1 MTDYKV
7 LIPDE
12 FYSLLNFEQDDLP
25 VVSVIIT

>member
-7 LIPDE
+7 LITDE
-12 FYSLLNFEQDDLP
+12 FYSLLNFEQDDSP